1 MAIGRGLESGAQA
14 RGHVV
19 VHVVVVHVVVVH
31 VVGVWRSLEEHTP
44 AKLRDLE
51 TPPQLEIPEI

>member
-14 RGHVV
+14 RGH
-19 VHVVVVHVVVVH
+19 VVVHVVVVH